1 MSGQREAKGAWF
13 IVAMLFL
20 FMFINFADKV
30 VIGLAAVPIMSELQL
45 KPVEFGQ
52 VNSAFF
58 FLFSISAV
66 ITGFVVNRIQS
77 RWALLAMALV
87 WALTQFPM
95 IGSVGVGVLLACRV
109 ILGAGEGP
117 AYPVALHAAYQWFPN
132 ERRAL
137 PTSVI
142 AQGASIGVML
152 ALPAL
157 NWIIIRVSWHWA
169 FGTLGIVGMLWVLAW
184 WALGKEGPLNAAAVA
199 AGPNARLQ
207 RVPYLRLLTSPTVL
221 GAWAAGFGAYWGL
234 ALLVVWLPA
243 YLIKGFG
250 YTQAE
255 VAWIDSLPWGASV
268 VLVISISWISQRLLA
283 GGASSRASRALI
295 GAGCVT
301 LGGLCLASMPLQEFG
316 VAKLA
321 IVVLGMSVP
330 SVIYVMGH
338 AIVSEITPVGQRAA
352 MLCISNAVAT
362 SAGLLA
368 PWLMGKAIEQGATP
382 GAGYDHGF
390 LLAGLVT
397 LAGGLLG
404 MMLMRPEA
412 ALRRFAALDAEAAT
426 GAVRQGA

>member
-1 MSGQREAKGAWF
+1 MPEMKEPKGAWL

-30 VIGLAAVPIMSELQL
+30 VIGLAAVPIMNELQL

-58 FLFSISAV
+58 FLFSTSAV
-66 ITGFVVNRIQS
+66 ITGFIVNRIQS

-87 WALTQFPM
+87 WAMTQFPM
-95 IGSVGVGVLLACRV
+95 IGGVGIGVLLVCRI

-117 AYPVALHAAYQWFPN
+117 AYPVALHAAYKWFPN

-157 NWIIIRVSWHWA
+157 NWVIINISWHWA
-169 FGTLGIVGMLWVLAW
+169 FGVLGIVGVIWVLAW
-184 WALGKEGPLNAAAVA
+184 WAIGKEGPLTAEVAAAQPDV
-199 AGPNARLQ
+199 RLAY
-207 RVPYLRLLTSPTVL
+207 VPYARLLTSPTVL

-234 ALLVVWLPA
+234 ALLVAWLPA

-250 YTQAE
+250 YTQAQ
-255 VAWIDSLPWGASV
+255 VGWIDALPWGASV
-268 VLVISISWISQRLLA
+268 VLVIGTSWISQRLLA
-283 GGASSRASRALI
+283 NGVPSRISRGLVGGGAVA
-295 GAGCVT
+295 

-316 VAKLA
+316 VIKLA
-321 IVVLGMSVP
+321 ILVVGMSIP

-352 MLCISNAVAT
+352 LLCISNAVAT

-368 PWLMGKAIEQGATP
+368 PWLMGHAIEQGATP

-397 LAGGLLG
+397 LTGGVIG
-404 MMLMRPEA
+404 MIFLRPQAE
-412 ALRRFAALDAEAAT
+412 LQRFAEDTTAMREPA
-426 GAVRQGA
+426 GA